1 MRLLLALLPVLALAQ
16 INLPFERIRDAH
28 KEPNNWLTYSGSYN
42 GHRYSLLDQI
52 NTRNVGTLRVA
63 WVHQKE
69 GESDA
74 FETSAVVVDDVMFIT
89 EPPNVVR
96 ALSAKTGRTL
106 WTYRKGHPQGSPV
119 VLRQG

>member
-1 MRLLLALLPVLALAQ
+1 MRLLLALLPALALAQ

-28 KEPNNWLTYSGSYN
+28 KEPSNWLTYSGSYN

-52 NTRNVGTLRVA
+52 DTKNVGTLRVA

-74 FETSAVVVDDVMFIT
+74 FETSAVVVDGVMFIT
-89 EPPNVVR
+89 EPPNI
-96 ALSAKTGRTL
+96 G
-106 WTYRKGHPQGSPV
+106 
-119 VLRQG
+119 